1 MDATLASDRALWKVF
16 LREKPARRIDR
27 VQSTNSRS
35 NAQTKLE
42 VLVSQSK
49 NSHLVHIINGIFL
62 SGVQRRQRRVLDT
75 STTYVRGEENLKNW
89 RPRGDSLIFDHQ
101 WELEKLTR
109 LEMVERVR
117 YLLLLRERLGLDE
130 LENSKNDK
138 NVSNMIAR
146 DGDSTID
153 DEDMLPSDV
162 EDEDEIE
169 DEEEEV
175 PDSGE
180 INERQRLIIE
190 KCLKLLSGSIGGSEA
205 NPIVT
210 PVTPISSS
218 GVSSSDENSNMS
230 ISQYS
235 INSVSTPSLTEISN
249 EWQQQ
254 QQKQI
259 EQKIVGKVEHIQY
272 FIPDLE
278 EIATSSMVT
287 RKGYLNVLEHGCSGW
302 KKRWIVV
309 RRPYILIYKSDK
321 DNIERAV
328 LNLTN
333 AQVECSEDQM
343 AMIKIPNTFR
353 WVKRLRKRI

>member
-1 MDATLASDRALWKVF
+1 
-16 LREKPARRIDR
+16 
-27 VQSTNSRS
+27 
-35 NAQTKLE
+35 
-42 VLVSQSK
+42 
-49 NSHLVHIINGIFL
+49 
-62 SGVQRRQRRVLDT
+62 
-75 STTYVRGEENLKNW
+75 VRGEENLKNW

-130 LENSKNDK
+130 LQNSKNDK

-146 DGDSTID
+146 DVDSTLD
-153 DEDMLPSDV
+153 DEDMLPSDA
-162 EDEDEIE
+162 EDEDIDEIANE
-169 DEEEEV
+169 
-175 PDSGE
+175 GN
-180 INERQRLIIE
+180 ITERQKMLMQ
-190 KCLKLLSGSIGGSEA
+190 KCLKLLTAVISAQSSSI
-205 NPIVT
+205 IT
-210 PVTPISSS
+210 PVTPISSA
-218 GVSSSDENSNMS
+218 DENSNMS

-235 INSVSTPSLTEISN
+235 INSVSTPSLTDITN
-249 EWQQQ
+249 EWQPQH
-254 QQKQI
+254 KQM
-259 EQKIVGKVEHIQY
+259 EKSHTEHIQY

-278 EIATSSMVT
+278 EIAMSSMIT

-309 RRPYILIYKSDK
+309 RRPYIFIYKSDK

-353 WVKRLRKRI
+353 FVTILLLFFYILFTLFISNHLKVVLSQNIAVICFKR

>member
-1 MDATLASDRALWKVF
+1 MNFYV
-16 LREKPARRIDR
+16 I
-27 VQSTNSRS
+27 
-35 NAQTKLE
+35 
-42 VLVSQSK
+42 
-49 NSHLVHIINGIFL
+49 HL
-62 SGVQRRQRRVLDT
+62 GVQRRQRRVLDT

-109 LEMVERVR
+109 LEAVERVR

-153 DEDMLPSDV
+153 DEDMLPSD
-162 EDEDEIE
+162 DE
-169 DEEEEV
+169 DEEELEDS
-175 PDSGE
+175 PDDGE
-180 INERQRLIIE
+180 MNERQRMIIG
-190 KCLKLLSGSIGGSEA
+190 KFLKLLSGASFLSDNTSIA
-205 NPIVT
+205 T
-210 PVTPISSS
+210 PVTP
-218 GVSSSDENSNMS
+218 VSSASDENSNMS

-235 INSVSTPSLTEISN
+235 INSVSTTSLSDISN

-259 EQKIVGKVEHIQY
+259 EQKMIGKIEHIQY

-278 EIATSSMVT
+278 EVAMSAMVT

-309 RRPYILIYKSDK
+309 RRPYIFIYKSDK

-353 WVKRLRKRI
+353 

>member
-1 MDATLASDRALWKVF
+1 M
-16 LREKPARRIDR
+16 
-27 VQSTNSRS
+27 
-35 NAQTKLE
+35 
-42 VLVSQSK
+42 
-49 NSHLVHIINGIFL
+49 
-62 SGVQRRQRRVLDT
+62 QRRQRRVLDT

-130 LENSKNDK
+130 LQNSKNDK
-138 NVSNMIAR
+138 NVNNMIAR
-146 DGDSTID
+146 DGDSVID

-162 EDEDEIE
+162 DDEDDEEIE
-169 DEEEEV
+169 PPTDQELT
-175 PDSGE
+175 
-180 INERQRLIIE
+180 ERQKMLLA
-190 KCLKLLSGSIGGSEA
+190 KCLKFLMADASQLQSGSL
-205 NPIVT
+205 T
-210 PVTPISSS
+210 SSS
-218 GVSSSDENSNMS
+218 PMTPMSTDENSNMS

-235 INSVSTPSLTEISN
+235 INSISTPSLTELSN
-249 EWQQQ
+249 EQWQP

-259 EQKIVGKVEHIQY
+259 EKSSTDHIQY

-278 EIATSSMVT
+278 EIAMSSMIT

-309 RRPYILIYKSDK
+309 RRPYIFIYKSDK
-321 DNIERAV
+321 DSIERAV
-328 LNLTN
+328 LNLSN

-353 WVKRLRKRI
+353 LVKRKIITKSSLKFANFYKIFSVL

>member
-1 MDATLASDRALWKVF
+1 
-16 LREKPARRIDR
+16 
-27 VQSTNSRS
+27 
-35 NAQTKLE
+35 
-42 VLVSQSK
+42 
-49 NSHLVHIINGIFL
+49 
-62 SGVQRRQRRVLDT
+62 VLDT

-117 YLLLLRERLGLDE
+117 YLLLLRERLGLDD
-130 LENSKNDK
+130 LQNSKNDK
-138 NVSNMIAR
+138 NMSNMIAR
-146 DGDSTID
+146 DVDSTIED
-153 DEDMLPSDV
+153 EEDMLPSDV
-162 EDEDEIE
+162 EDDDDEDEM
-169 DEEEEV
+169 DETNNGDV
-175 PDSGE
+175 
-180 INERQRLIIE
+180 NERQRLLMM
-190 KCLKLLSGSIGGSEA
+190 KCLKLLMSDITQQQQQQQQSTNSAIT
-205 NPIVT
+205 PI
-210 PVTPISSS
+210 TPISNA
-218 GVSSSDENSNMS
+218 DENSNMS

-235 INSVSTPSLTEISN
+235 INSVSTPSLTDISN
-249 EWQQQ
+249 DWQMQPKQQQ
-254 QQKQI
+254 VEKTNI
-259 EQKIVGKVEHIQY
+259 NEHIQY

-278 EIATSSMVT
+278 EVAMSSMIT

-309 RRPYILIYKSDK
+309 RRPYIFIYKSDK

-353 WVKRLRKRI
+353 

>member
-1 MDATLASDRALWKVF
+1 M
-16 LREKPARRIDR
+16 
-27 VQSTNSRS
+27 
-35 NAQTKLE
+35 
-42 VLVSQSK
+42 
-49 NSHLVHIINGIFL
+49 
-62 SGVQRRQRRVLDT
+62 LDT

-109 LEMVERVR
+109 MEEVERVR

-146 DGDSTID
+146 DTDSTID

-162 EDEDEIE
+162 EDDDDD
-169 DEEEEV
+169 DEEEFPEDGV
-175 PDSGE
+175 MT
-180 INERQRLIIE
+180 ERQRLIIE
-190 KCLKLLSGSIGGSEA
+190 KCLKFLSGINAEPNA
-205 NPIVT
+205 A
-210 PVTPISSS
+210 VTPITPTSQTSAA
-218 GVSSSDENSNMS
+218 DENSNMS

-235 INSVSTPSLTEISN
+235 INSASTPSLTEISN
-249 EWQQQ
+249 EWQQN
-254 QQKQI
+254 QQKQM
-259 EQKIVGKVEHIQY
+259 ELKIPGKIDHIQY

-309 RRPYILIYKSDK
+309 RRPYIFIYKSDK
-321 DNIERAV
+321 DNVERAV

-353 WVKRLRKRI
+353 

>member
-1 MDATLASDRALWKVF
+1 M
-16 LREKPARRIDR
+16 
-27 VQSTNSRS
+27 
-35 NAQTKLE
+35 
-42 VLVSQSK
+42 
-49 NSHLVHIINGIFL
+49 
-62 SGVQRRQRRVLDT
+62 
-75 STTYVRGEENLKNW
+75 
-89 RPRGDSLIFDHQ
+89 
-101 WELEKLTR
+101 
-109 LEMVERVR
+109 
-117 YLLLLRERLGLDE
+117 LLLRERLGLDE

-153 DEDMLPSDV
+153 DEDMLPLD
-162 EDEDEIE
+162 DAT
-169 DEEEEV
+169 DEENEDDEEDV
-175 PDSGE
+175 PDDGE
-180 INERQRLIIE
+180 VTERQRSIIE
-190 KCLKLLSGSIGGSEA
+190 KILKLLQGCGYESNSIVA
-205 NPIVT
+205 
-210 PVTPISSS
+210 PVTPSSSS
-218 GVSSSDENSNMS
+218 GVSSADENSNMS

-235 INSVSTPSLTEISN
+235 MKSASTPSLTEISN

-259 EQKIVGKVEHIQY
+259 EQKIPIKVDHIQY

-309 RRPYILIYKSDK
+309 RRPYIFIYKSDK

-353 WVKRLRKRI
+353 